1 MERTGRVMEEVKT
14 VIAEDVEINGSVK
27 CTGGVR
33 IAGKLIG
40 DLTCGGDVM
49 VEKSCTT
56 KGNLAVN
63 SVVVLGQIKG
73 NITARDRI
81 ELKGS
86 ARVAGDI
93 KAKRLVVED
102 GVSLMGKFEITPTEG
117 GGADLG
123 ADSEADSAAGSASD
137 SEKQDEG
144 VASAGGSHRT
154 LSDSRARASQ
164 LFVRK

>member
-1 MERTGRVMEEVKT
+1 MEEVKT

-33 IAGKLIG
+33 LAGKLNG

-49 VEKSCTT
+49 IEKSCTT

-81 ELKGS
+81 ELKGN

-102 GVSLMGKFEITPTEG
+102 GVSLMGKFEITPSEG
-117 GGADLG
+117 AGADMAAEPEAGSTAGGADESGKL
-123 ADSEADSAAGSASD
+123 DDEAA
-137 SEKQDEG
+137 K
-144 VASAGGSHRT
+144 AGGVQHRPMT
-154 LSDSRARASQ
+154 DSRARASQ
-164 LFVRK
+164 LFARK